1 MKHFKNYVLRIAILN
16 LKHSLTRT
24 VGLVFFTAILS
35 LVLFGGSILMISL
48 QKGLRTMKDRMGADV
63 MIVPLENT
71 NDMEAIL
78 LKGEPSCF
86 YFKKT
91 LEAKVRALD
100 GVELCSSQFF
110 LTSLDAECCDAR
122 VQLIGF
128 DPATDFSIQ
137 PWITKVY
144 DKKLE
149 NGAVI
154 IGNDIRVENGKKIK
168 LFGMEYEVA
177 AKLDAT
183 GTGLD
188 QAVYATTDTI
198 KLMYN
203 AAYEKGQRF
212 LEEADPDG
220 SISAILIR
228 VKEDTD
234 VKKLIKNIRKE
245 LGAVQVVESQ
255 SMIRGTADQIKQMAA
270 FLFIFG
276 GLLLVISIVTICLVY
291 HLTLNERKKEFS
303 VLRTLG
309 VTRKKL
315 AGILL
320 SEAAIIGAMGGV
332 AGIAI
337 SSLIVFPFHVYLG
350 DCMSMPYLLPGIPT
364 IFAVGLIT
372 FFATLVMGTL
382 SASMTAYKISRSEV
396 YLSMREG
403 E

>member
-1 MKHFKNYVLRIAILN
+1 MKQFNHYLFRIAILN
-16 LKHSLTRT
+16 LRHSLTRT

-35 LVLFGGSILMISL
+35 FVLFGGSILMIGL

-91 LEAKVRALD
+91 LESKVKALE
-100 GVELCSSQFF
+100 GVGLCSSQFF

-137 PWITKVY
+137 PWIAKVY

-149 NGAVI
+149 NSAVI

-198 KLMYN
+198 KLMYA

-212 LEEADPDG
+212 LEEADPDE

-234 VKKLIKNIRKE
+234 LKKLIKNIRKE

-255 SMIRGTADQIKQMAA
+255 SMIRGTAEQIQQMAA

-276 GLLLVISIVTICLVY
+276 GLLLVISVITICLVY

-309 VTRKKL
+309 VARKKL

-320 SEAAIIGAMGGV
+320 REAAVIGAVGGMSGIVV
-332 AGIAI
+332 A
-337 SSLIVFPFHVYLG
+337 SLIVFPFHIYLG
-350 DCMSMPYLLPGIPT
+350 DRLDMPYLLPSIAVIGI
-364 IFAVGLIT
+364 VGLMT

-382 SASMTAYKISRSEV
+382 SASMTAYKISKSEV
-396 YLSMREG
+396 YLTMREG

>member
-1 MKHFKNYVLRIAILN
+1 MKHFMLRIAIMN

-24 VGLVFFTAILS
+24 VGLVFFTTVLS
-35 LVLFGGSILMISL
+35 FVLFGGSVLMTGL
-48 QKGLRTMKDRMGADV
+48 QKGLGTMKDRMGADI

-71 NDMEAIL
+71 NEMEAIL

-91 LEAKVRALD
+91 LEAKVKALE

-137 PWITKVY
+137 PWIAKVY

-154 IGNDIRVENGKKIK
+154 IGNDIRVSQGKGIK
-168 LFGMEYEVA
+168 LFGTEYEVA

-198 KLMYN
+198 KIMYA

-212 LEEADPDG
+212 LEEADPDE

-228 VKEDTD
+228 AGEGEDI
-234 VKKLIKNIRKE
+234 KKLVRSIRKE

-255 SMIRGTADQIKQMAA
+255 SMIRGTAEQIKQMAA
-270 FLFIFG
+270 FLFVFG
-276 GLLLVISIVTICLVY
+276 GLLLVISVITICLVY
-291 HLTLNERKKEFS
+291 KLTLNERKKELS

-320 SEAAIIGAMGGV
+320 REAALIGAVGGV
-332 AGIAI
+332 AGIAL

-350 DCMSMPYLLPGIPT
+350 DRLDMPYLLPSLPVSC
-364 IFAVGLIT
+364 ALALVT
-372 FFATLVMGTL
+372 FLATLVMGTL
-382 SASMTAYKISRSEV
+382 AAGATAYKISRSEV
-396 YLSMREG
+396 YLTMREG

>member
-1 MKHFKNYVLRIAILN
+1 MKHFGNYTLRIAILN
-16 LKHSLTRT
+16 LRHSLTRT
-24 VGLVFFTAILS
+24 VGLVFFTAVLS
-35 LVLFGGSILMISL
+35 FVLFGGSILMISL
-48 QKGLRTMKDRMGADV
+48 QKGLRTMKDRMGADI

-91 LEAKVRALD
+91 LEAKVRNLG
-100 GVELCSSQFF
+100 GVGLCSSQFF

-154 IGNDIRVENGKKIK
+154 IGNDIRVENGKGIK
-168 LFGMEYEVA
+168 LFGVEYEVA

-198 KLMYN
+198 KLMY
-203 AAYEKGQRF
+203 ASAYEKGQRF

-228 VKEDTD
+228 AKEDAD
-234 VKKLIKNIRKE
+234 LKKLVKDIRKE

-255 SMIRGTADQIKQMAA
+255 NMIRGTADQIKQMAT
-270 FLFIFG
+270 FLFLFG
-276 GLLLVISIVTICLVY
+276 GLLLVISIVTICLVH
-291 HLTLNERKKEFS
+291 HLTSNERKKEFS

-309 VTRKKL
+309 VTRKGL

-320 SEAAIIGAMGGV
+320 REAAVIGAMGGA
-332 AGIAI
+332 AGIVV
-337 SSLIVFPFHVYLG
+337 SSIFVFPFHVYIGDRLG
-350 DCMSMPYLLPGIPT
+350 MPYLLPDVPI
-364 IFAVGLIT
+364 IFLVGLLT
-372 FFATLVMGTL
+372 FLATLVTGTL
-382 SASMTAYKISRSEV
+382 SAGMTAYRISRSEV
-396 YLSMREG
+396 YLTMREG

>member
-1 MKHFKNYVLRIAILN
+1 MQ
-16 LKHSLTRT
+16 
-24 VGLVFFTAILS
+24 LS
-35 LVLFGGSILMISL
+35 IFPDL
-48 QKGLRTMKDRMGADV
+48 
-63 MIVPLENT
+63 
-71 NDMEAIL
+71 
-78 LKGEPSCF
+78 
-86 YFKKT
+86 
-91 LEAKVRALD
+91 
-100 GVELCSSQFF
+100 
-110 LTSLDAECCDAR
+110 
-122 VQLIGF
+122 F

-137 PWITKVY
+137 PWIAKVY

-154 IGNDIRVENGKKIK
+154 IGNDIRVSQGKGIK
-168 LFGMEYEVA
+168 LFGTEYEVA

-198 KLMYN
+198 KIMYA

-212 LEEADPDG
+212 LEEADPDE

-228 VKEDTD
+228 AGEGEDI
-234 VKKLIKNIRKE
+234 KKLVRSIRKE

-255 SMIRGTADQIKQMAA
+255 SMIRGTAEQIKQMAA
-270 FLFIFG
+270 FLFVFG
-276 GLLLVISIVTICLVY
+276 GLLLVISVITICLVY
-291 HLTLNERKKEFS
+291 KLTLNERKKELS

-320 SEAAIIGAMGGV
+320 REAALIGAVGGV
-332 AGIAI
+332 AGIAL

-350 DCMSMPYLLPGIPT
+350 DRLDMPYLLPSLPVSC
-364 IFAVGLIT
+364 ALALVT
-372 FFATLVMGTL
+372 FLATLVMGTL
-382 SASMTAYKISRSEV
+382 AAGATAYKISRSEV
-396 YLSMREG
+396 YLTMREG